1 MAKDDMPVIF
11 CKILIYLYKVLKG
24 KQERDEYY
32 IQPFTKDFPI
42 SEDYLETA
50 LIELQDFE
58 TYKNMSDRIDK
69 ELIGIKT
76 QNGILIQG
84 KTYHFIDRVFGSV
97 EERRSGVSIE
107 DVKQA
112 LTTPVEIKDTILKG
126 NRISQVFV
134 GEHAKVSVNPDS
146 NILIQVNSN
155 HRKYR
160 NKDRYE

>member
-1 MAKDDMPVIF
+1 MAKDDMPVLF

-24 KQERDEYY
+24 KQEQDEYY
-32 IQPFTKDFPI
+32 IQPFTKDFSI

-134 GEHAKVSVNPDS
+134 GEHVKVSVNPDS
-146 NILIQVNSN
+146 NILIQVNPN

>member
-1 MAKDDMPVIF
+1 M
-11 CKILIYLYKVLKG
+11 
-24 KQERDEYY
+24 
-32 IQPFTKDFPI
+32 
-42 SEDYLETA
+42 
-50 LIELQDFE
+50 
-58 TYKNMSDRIDK
+58 
-69 ELIGIKT
+69 IGIKT

-84 KTYHFIDRVFGSV
+84 KKYHFIDRVFGSV

-126 NRISQVFV
+126 NRISQAFV

-146 NILIQVNSN
+146 NILIQVNLN

>member
-1 MAKDDMPVIF
+1 MNTIYNRLQKTFQSVKIIYKPYLLNY
-11 CKILIYLYKVLKG
+11 KILKHIKTWV
-24 KQERDEYY
+24 
-32 IQPFTKDFPI
+32 I
-42 SEDYLETA
+42 
-50 LIELQDFE
+50 
-58 TYKNMSDRIDK
+58 

-84 KTYHFIDRVFGSV
+84 KIYHFIDRVFGSV

-146 NILIQVNSN
+146 NILIQVNLN

>member
-1 MAKDDMPVIF
+1 MNTIYNRLQKTFQSEKIIYKPYLLNY
-11 CKILIYLYKVLKG
+11 KILKHIKTWV
-24 KQERDEYY
+24 
-32 IQPFTKDFPI
+32 I
-42 SEDYLETA
+42 
-50 LIELQDFE
+50 
-58 TYKNMSDRIDK
+58 

-146 NILIQVNSN
+146 NILIQVNLN

>member
-1 MAKDDMPVIF
+1 M
-11 CKILIYLYKVLKG
+11 
-24 KQERDEYY
+24 
-32 IQPFTKDFPI
+32 
-42 SEDYLETA
+42 
-50 LIELQDFE
+50 
-58 TYKNMSDRIDK
+58 
-69 ELIGIKT
+69 
-76 QNGILIQG
+76 IQG

-146 NILIQVNSN
+146 NILIQVNPN